1 MKLKLKSRLKIAWDA
16 LRNKYSG
23 DGYNF
28 TKWFSP
34 SNIFATRTSNILAN
48 NETIFA
54 AVSRLSN
61 AMASLPVKLYQD
73 FSVVNN
79 HVSDLVAN
87 SPNKNM
93 TSFDFIRTLEVMRD
107 TYGNGYAL
115 KMYNIRFQVE
125 QLLLLDP
132 SRVEPVI
139 EEKTGEL
146 WYQIDAPAGLYY
158 VHNMDMIH
166 VKHIAATGQ
175 TIAYNSVGYKGI
187 SPIDVLQNTVDFDQ
201 KVRQFSLDSMDMAVK
216 ASFVLKM
223 ATHLSAEK
231 KKEILDNFKQFY
243 KDNGGVIIQESGV
256 DISPIQRSFIDSKVF
271 EVEKIT
277 KARVAMVYNMPVHM
291 LGQTD
296 GVSYNSMEQLALDFV
311 QNTLSPIV
319 RQYEQEFN
327 RKLLTPEERR
337 KGLYFKF
344 NLGALLRGDI
354 RTRGEFYFK
363 GIRSGWFKPNEVRA
377 FEELPPAEGGD
388 KLYMS
393 KDLAPIDDPLRTGK
407 EVNSQ

>member
-1 MKLKLKSRLKIAWDA
+1 MKLKWISRLKTAWNV
-16 LRNKYSG
+16 LRSKYSG

-34 SNIFATRTSNILAN
+34 SNIFATKTSNVLAS

-125 QLLLLDP
+125 QLLILDP
-132 SRVEPVI
+132 SRVDPVI
-139 EEKTGEL
+139 EENTGEL

-166 VKHIAATGQ
+166 VKQIAAAGQ
-175 TIAYNSVGYKGI
+175 TLAYNSVGFKGI
-187 SPIDVLQNTVDFDQ
+187 SPIDVLQNTVNFDQ
-201 KVRQFSLDSMDMAVK
+201 KVRRFSLDSMDMVVK
-216 ASFVLKM
+216 ASFILKM
-223 ATHLSAEK
+223 ATNLSTDK
-231 KKEILDNFKQFY
+231 KKEILANFKQFY
-243 KDNGGVIIQESGV
+243 QDNGGVIIQEQGV
-256 DISPIQRSFIDSKVF
+256 EMTPIQRNFIDPKVF

-291 LGQTD
+291 LGLTE
-296 GVSYNSMEQLALDFV
+296 GVNYNSMEQLALDFV

-327 RKLLTPEERR
+327 RKLLSPEERQR
-337 KGLYFKF
+337 GLYFKF
-344 NLGALLRGDI
+344 NLGALLRGDT

-363 GIRSGWFKPNEVRA
+363 MIRSGGFTPNEVRA
-377 FEELPPAEGGD
+377 WEELPPMAGGD

-393 KDLAPIDDPLRTGK
+393 KDLAPIDDPTRTGK
-407 EVNSQ
+407 GVNT